1 MYPTKINY
9 NIPKMCLLVGNL
21 NPPKE
26 FPQWD
31 NTINC
36 VYFTNQSS
44 KDSSSPSRA
53 KMELNQYTLEIKKW
67 VQNNRPM
74 GGGGGRGRLVYYSQ

>member
-21 NPPKE
+21 NPQKE

-53 KMELNQYTLEIKKW
+53 KMELNQYTLEIKNEYKITDLW
-67 VQNNRPM
+67 VAGR
-74 GGGGGRGRLVYYSQ
+74 GGGG